1 MRTFSKS
8 LVLVASM
15 SLAGTAWG
23 YMIGGVD
30 VGDVDPLAAET
41 NDLNSLGFCG
51 SGSSESVE
59 SCWINNVLGTDTTY
73 GVKEEDVSYEFVDG
87 SSSIIGFGL
96 DSPTEYFMIKNSTWW
111 GLFEN
116 NESLDW
122 AVIDSA
128 LVSAGFNL
136 PDGEELI
143 ISHVA
148 PIGDTVTVPEPG
160 TLALLGL
167 GLFAIG
173 LKGRWARKQT

>member
-8 LVLVASM
+8 LVLVASV

-23 YMIGGVD
+23 NLIGGVD
-30 VGDVDPLAAET
+30 VGEVDPLIEET
-41 NDLNSLGFCG
+41 NDLGSCG
-51 SGSSESVE
+51 PGSSESAE
-59 SCWINNVLGTDTTY
+59 SCWINSVLGTDTTY
-73 GVKEEDVSYEFVDG
+73 GVKEEDVAYQFVDG
-87 SSSIIGFGL
+87 SISLIGFELG
-96 DSPTEYFMIKNSTWW
+96 SPTEYFLIKNSTWW

-116 NESLDW
+116 KSDFDW
-122 AVIDSA
+122 AVVDTA
-128 LVSAGFNL
+128 LLSAGFNL

-167 GLFAIG
+167 GLFAMG
-173 LKGRWARKQT
+173 LKGRWARKQS